1 MAGEAVP
8 QGWNLPVWKVLQ
20 PGAVT
25 RAIIFPARPC
35 TTRGPWRSTQSIS
48 LLSRS
53 NPTSPNFSV
62 LLLPCISF

>member
-35 TTRGPWRSTQSIS
+35 TTRGPWRSTQSHLSS
-48 LLSRS
+48 LQKYPH
-53 NPTSPNFSV
+53 PT
-62 LLLPCISF
+62 